1 MNPHAKAIRRS
12 MTDPHRVVKALRLE
26 QGAVRQSGG
35 YLIRCPA
42 HVDRTPSCSVTR
54 GPDGTLRVKCFGCEL
69 SGDVLTL
76 VGAVTG
82 LSLRRNFKDVMLA
95 CCDAGGLHQLRDA
108 ICSRSEAP
116 PFDFQEPPAT
126 EEPRDY
132 PPQPEVEQTW
142 STGYAPEC
150 IEMAH
155 TMLAMRGLAPDAG
168 LARAIGDET
177 ELAWWASY
185 RSPERREAG
194 LPRQSWRETGHLVIL
209 PVYNCFG
216 VMRSLRSWQCR
227 TGYEGPKR
235 LPAAG
240 HRSNELV
247 LANDAAL
254 AILREPGSPKR
265 ILIEEGEG
273 DYLAMCQAYPGIP
286 VLGVMN
292 GSWSDAFARRIPM
305 GSLVMVRTHQDE
317 AGERYAQAIIRSI
330 KDRAVVRRVV

>member
-1 MNPHAKAIRRS
+1 MNPHAEAIRRS
-12 MTDPHRVVKALRLE
+12 MTDPHRVVRALRLE

-42 HVDRTPSCSVTR
+42 HGDRTASCSVTR
-54 GPDGTLRVKCFGCEL
+54 GPDGTLRVKCFGCDL

-82 LSLRRNFKDVMLA
+82 LSLRRDFRDVMLA
-95 CCDAGGLHQLRDA
+95 CCDAGGLRQLRDA
-108 ICSRSEAP
+108 ICGAGAVP
-116 PFDFQEPPAT
+116 PIDFQAPVAT

-155 TMLAMRGLAPDAG
+155 TMLTMRGLAPDAG

-177 ELAWWASY
+177 ELAGWARY
-185 RSPERREAG
+185 RG
-194 LPRQSWRETGHLVIL
+194 QSWRETGHLVML
-209 PVYNCFG
+209 PVYDCLG
-216 VMRSLRSWQCR
+216 QMRSLRGWQCR

-235 LPAAG
+235 LPASG

-265 ILIEEGEG
+265 ILVSEGEPSF
-273 DYLAMCQAYPGIP
+273 LSLCQAYPGIA

-292 GSWSDAFARRIPM
+292 GSWSAALAARIPL
-305 GSLVMVRTHQDE
+305 GSLVTVRTDNDQ
-317 AGERYAQAIIRSI
+317 AGDKYAQDITRSL
-330 KDRAVVRRVV
+330 KDRAVVRRVA